1 MGKIINA
8 KAAPYP
14 KSNIPET
21 KAISTFNNIVDENV
35 KTDIKNMDKV
45 PNYDGLLE
53 IVDIDQTP
61 IGHFFVQIKKL
72 PDKNSKHPKYQSK
85 IAFLAFCESTI
96 LPILH
101 IVVDIKNEVAYWR
114 LIDTNFLK
122 TLKIKE
128 NAKSVNVDF
137 PKENIIKKGNSD
149 YLEEWKEIIREYQ
162 RKIYGYDSLEKDHE
176 NLKKS
181 YALLSSKSNPLLGLE
196 KPEFENLHKF
206 LDKLNMQ
213 LDIDFFIIKKIFY
226 NSCWKLGIAYN
237 NYTKNEM
244 TYMLYPINFN
254 KNELQIK
261 EISNKLK
268 DELSKVGLSLNSHYR
283 ENPFYNR
290 PEDYANEFIKIKIE
304 KIFEKK
310 LLPINHISL
319 FREIMF
325 SFIDKF
331 HDCLGLQI
339 KNYYT
344 IEEMRFSFNIYLP
357 IWIDEVL
364 SNKKISLGKQGFID
378 PNLILVQLNQKE
390 LNKFDIKV
398 KERIQENQLNNT
410 NLIISN
416 ETYPL
421 KLIVYLL
428 NSSNFNNI
436 TGINRLYLPPNY
448 ERLKISDNNFIWSV
462 YSSEDIKENIT
473 RFYNEIQVIYDYAI
487 DAFFPSLKKHL
498 EFFSRFDKIIIVLNV
513 KDEYKSHDDI
523 PSMELYYLKNIDIA
537 ENKIEIYIK
546 NKEAIP
552 IDIDVEMDFGSEIMI
567 DDQKYI
573 FQGMSSSVL
582 ISNFGDLPMYN
593 YLYELL
599 NDSFKDFFGN

>member
-378 PNLILVQLNQKE
+378 PDLILVQLNQKE
-390 LNKFDIKV
+390 LNKFDINV

-523 PSMELYYLKNIDIA
+523 PSMELYYFKNIDIA

>member
-53 IVDIDQTP
+53 IVDIDQTS

-304 KIFEKK
+304 KIFKKK

>member
-1 MGKIINA
+1 M
-8 KAAPYP
+8 
-14 KSNIPET
+14 
-21 KAISTFNNIVDENV
+21 
-35 KTDIKNMDKV
+35 
-45 PNYDGLLE
+45 L
-53 IVDIDQTP
+53 
-61 IGHFFVQIKKL
+61 
-72 PDKNSKHPKYQSK
+72 
-85 IAFLAFCESTI
+85 
-96 LPILH
+96 

-162 RKIYGYDSLEKDHE
+162 IKIYGYDSLEKDHE

-244 TYMLYPINFN
+244 TYMLYPINFS

-310 LLPINHISL
+310 LLHINHISL

-378 PNLILVQLNQKE
+378 PDSILSKLNQKE
-390 LNKFDIKV
+390 LNEFDTKV
-398 KERIQENQLNNT
+398 KERIHKSQLNGNSF
-410 NLIISN
+410 IIGN
-416 ETYPL
+416 KTYPL
-421 KLIVYLL
+421 KLIVLLL
-428 NSSNFNNI
+428 NSSEFNDI
-436 TGINRLYLPPNY
+436 TGINRLFIPPNY
-448 ERLKISDNNFIWSV
+448 ERLERSDNNFIWSA
-462 YSSEDIKENIT
+462 YSSEDIKTNIT
-473 RFYNEIQVIYDYAI
+473 RFYNEIPAIYDCTI
-487 DAFFPSLKKHL
+487 DAFFSSFKNDLK
-498 EFFSRFDKIIIVLNV
+498 FFSGFDKLIIVLNV
-513 KDEYKSHDDI
+513 KDGYKSHDDI
-523 PSMELYYLKNIDIA
+523 PTMNLYYLKNREIEELLYIESLADYIQIHRLNGGPITSK
-537 ENKIEIYIK
+537 EKISHMESVLPDHFIRIHRSFIVNSRKISTYSREHVEIGG
-546 NKEAIP
+546 EEIP
-552 IDIDVEMDFGSEIMI
+552 ISRTYKKVAIDRL
-567 DDQKYI
+567 
-573 FQGMSSSVL
+573 SSA
-582 ISNFGDLPMYN
+582 
-593 YLYELL
+593 
-599 NDSFKDFFGN
+599 

>member
-53 IVDIDQTP
+53 IVDIDQTS